1 MRPILR
7 RLALVCAPILVLAAA
22 GWTGAWF
29 LAARTVERGIHDWAD
44 TQRAHGIDVRFASLG
59 MEGFP
64 FAVRAVA
71 TDGAIATR
79 SLQWQGAKLVAEAAV
94 GNPSDIA
101 ITLPGT
107 QKLTIV
113 DGAVTSLEAVSG
125 HGRVLLGPD
134 GQVTDATMIF
144 TDVAAAPAGP
154 HSAPVR
160 VRSLSLVMTQPGRPP
175 ADHQETG
182 LTMAVTADGITL
194 PPEAAALG
202 PAMERAEATVRVQG
216 RPPAPEPA
224 SLSAWSRSGGTVEL
238 DRLAVNWGPVKLSVN
253 GTFALDR
260 ELQPQ
265 AAMTME
271 VRGAQQ
277 ALTAISAMLK
287 PKEVNLARTMLAM
300 LSRPA
305 ADGEPVVTAPLTIQ
319 SRALYVGPMKVAAM
333 PEVVW

>member
-1 MRPILR
+1 MRLRR
-7 RLALVCAPILVLAAA
+7 RLALACALFVVLAAA
-22 GWTGAWF
+22 GWGGVWF

-44 TQRAHGIDVRFASLG
+44 AQRAQGIDVRFASLS

-71 TDGAIATR
+71 ADGAIVTR
-79 SLQWQGAKLVAEAAV
+79 SIQWQGAKLVAEAAV
-94 GNPSDIA
+94 VNPSDIA

-113 DGAVTSLEAVSG
+113 NGAVTTLEAASG

-134 GQVTDATMIF
+134 GQVMDAAMTF
-144 TDVAAAPAGP
+144 TDVAAAPASP

-160 VRSLSLVMTQPGRPP
+160 VRSLSLTMTQPGRPP
-175 ADHQETG
+175 ADYQETG

-224 SLSAWSRSGGTVEL
+224 SLSAWSSGGGTVEL
-238 DRLAVNWGPVKLSVN
+238 DRLAVNWGPVKLAVN
-253 GTFALDR
+253 GTVALDR

-277 ALTAISAMLK
+277 ALTAVSTMLK
-287 PKEVNLARTMLAM
+287 PKEVNLARTVLAM

-305 ADGEPVVTAPLTIQ
+305 ADGEPVVTAPVTIQ
-319 SRALYVGPMKVAAM
+319 SRAVYVGPMKVAAM

>member
-1 MRPILR
+1 MRLSR
-7 RLALVCAPILVLAAA
+7 RLAFASVTAVAVAVA
-22 GWTGAWF
+22 GWGGAWF
-29 LAARTVERGIHDWAD
+29 AAARTVEHGIRDWAE
-44 TQRAHGIDVRFASLG
+44 TQRAHGVDVRFAALT

-79 SLQWQGAKLVAEAAV
+79 AVQWQGTKVVAEAAIWS
-94 GNPSDIA
+94 PSSIA
-101 ITLPGT
+101 LTLPGP
-107 QKLTIV
+107 QRLTI
-113 DGAVTSLEAVSG
+113 DNGAGTTRLEAPAG
-125 HGRVLLGPD
+125 HGRVLLGAD
-134 GQVTDATMIF
+134 GQPVDATLTF
-144 TDVAAAPAGP
+144 ADVTVAPAVP
-154 HSAPVR
+154 HSAPAR
-160 VRSLSLVMTQPGRPP
+160 VRTLSLTMTQPGQPP
-175 ADHQETG
+175 VDPQATG
-182 LTMAVTADGITL
+182 LTMALSADGITL

-224 SLSAWSRSGGTVEL
+224 SLSAWSNNGGTVEL
-238 DRLAVNWGPVKLSVN
+238 DRLAVNWGPVRLSVN

-260 ELQPQ
+260 QLQPE

-277 ALTAISAMLK
+277 ALTAVSAMLK
-287 PKEVNLARTMLAM
+287 PKEVNIARTVLAM

-305 ADGEPVVTAPLTIQ
+305 EDGEPVVTAPVTIQ